1 MNLLG
6 LAERL
11 AADGDAPV
19 HLNTERCL
27 HAVDKF
33 SRCTA
38 CHEACPVEA
47 IQPTKP
53 PTIQV
58 EACRFCRACL
68 PICPTGAL
76 TMEDEV
82 ADLLR
87 CASRLG
93 QKKFEIVCEHH
104 PDVRHG
110 TTPAAIRIRGCLAGL
125 GPATYLHLAAQ
136 APEQIVIRTDGCE
149 VCPWS
154 HLVVQIRQQLAEAI
168 QLLQGWG
175 RDDLFEEYDQAEPT
189 CLSRRP
195 VYPADSPPVSRRD
208 LLRLE
213 STPDAVKFEIPG
225 GTHPFRERLR
235 LLAAARH
242 FGPLRPNGAQRS
254 MPGSSYTLLHVSDTC
269 TACGTCARACPSG
282 ALELKQDEKAGQYA
296 LQFSAQA
303 CLACG
308 VCAHLCPE
316 EAIQMEQRPTLGR
329 FFNGPAVATLRKGR
343 LQRCDR
349 CNAWFAPRT
358 GDDQRLC
365 SICAFRRQNP
375 FGSRLPSNIA
385 RALDQ
390 DTQKV
395 SHGDTR

>member
-11 AADGDAPV
+11 AAKDEAPA
-19 HLNTERCL
+19 HLDVERCL
-27 HAVDKF
+27 HAIDRF
-33 SRCTA
+33 SGCTA

-53 PTIQV
+53 PTIQE

-68 PICPTGAL
+68 PICPTGAP
-76 TMEDEV
+76 TMDDEV
-82 ADLLR
+82 ADLLH

-93 QKKFEIVCEHH
+93 QNSFEIVCEHH
-104 PDVRHG
+104 PDVRRG
-110 TTPAAIRIRGCLAGL
+110 TTPAAIRARGCLAGL

-149 VCPWS
+149 RCPWS
-154 HLVVQIRQQLAEAI
+154 QLVVQIRQHLAEAM

-175 RDDLFEEYDQAEPT
+175 REKLFVEYHPAET
-189 CLSRRP
+189 ERLSRRP

-208 LLRLE
+208 LFRLE
-213 STPDAVKFEIPG
+213 SASDAEKAELPG

-235 LLAAARH
+235 LLAAARRL
-242 FGPLRPNGAQRS
+242 GPLPPEGAHRT
-254 MPGSSYTLLHVSDTC
+254 MPGSGYTLLHVSDAC

-282 ALELKQDEKAGQYA
+282 ALELKRDEETSHYT

-303 CLACG
+303 CLACS

-316 EAIQMEQRPTLGR
+316 ESIQIDQRPTMGR
-329 FFNGPAVATLRKGR
+329 FFNGPTVETLRQGS

-358 GDDQRLC
+358 DDQLVC

-390 DTQKV
+390 DRQKV
-395 SHGDTR
+395 SQGDTG